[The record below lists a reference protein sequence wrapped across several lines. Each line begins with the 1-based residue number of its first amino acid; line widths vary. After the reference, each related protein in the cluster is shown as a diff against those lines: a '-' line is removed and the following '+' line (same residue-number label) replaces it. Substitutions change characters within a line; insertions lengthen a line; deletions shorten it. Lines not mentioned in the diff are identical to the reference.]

1 MIAPCVTRNL
11 LRGSAAWGY
20 CPRRTACSSTVA
32 RTWLA
37 SSKVWTNPDACTAS
51 TRGAH
56 LHITHAP
63 DELRDAKA
71 FKPLW
76 RVPKS
81 GFGHRTEQ
89 VLPRRFKGNAWPV
102 RRTDIGALLQR

>member
-1 MIAPCVTRNL
+1 LFIHRRENL
-11 LRGSAAWGY
+11 AGILQGLDESRSAHLIHQV
-20 CPRRTACSSTVA
+20 P
-32 RTWLA
+32 
-37 SSKVWTNPDACTAS
+37 
-51 TRGAH
+51 H

-63 DELRDAKA
+63 DEFRDAKA

-89 VLPRRFKGNAWPV
+89 VPPRRFKGNAWPV
-102 RRTDIGALLQR
+102 RRTDIGALLQL